1 MHPDTNPMIRFTCPS
16 CKQVNDMPI
25 RSVLWI
31 KEMADGANPFL
42 LCTGC
47 KRKNPVDFI
56 TFSE

>member
-1 MHPDTNPMIRFTCPS
+1 MIRFACPS

-31 KEMADGANPFL
+31 KEMEDGANPFL

-47 KRKNPVDFI
+47 KKKNPVDFI